1 MTDAYRQ
8 NEKKRCLRLFSFDIY
23 TDFYTICNEEQLK
36 ALSLS
41 MQISVRECVVCSKC
55 CMCLESCKTLNY
67 INKVTKKK
75 MKANFRGKMF
85 EAIVCALNNTRV
97 FRVLLP

>member
-41 MQISVRECVVCSKC
+41 MQISLRECVVCSKC
-55 CMCLESCKTLNY
+55 CMCLESGKTLNY

-75 MKANFRGKMF
+75 IN
-85 EAIVCALNNTRV
+85 ESE
-97 FRVLLP
+97 LPWENV

>member
-41 MQISVRECVVCSKC
+41 MQISVRECVVC
-55 CMCLESCKTLNY
+55 N
-67 INKVTKKK
+67 
-75 MKANFRGKMF
+75 
-85 EAIVCALNNTRV
+85 
-97 FRVLLP
+97 